1 VTRQIGFSS
10 LLPLVADPNEYEE
23 VVHAENAPPPNSRG
37 RATTISAKMVNWL
50 EAMRDRKQPNATVD
64 HGFSH
69 AIVCIMA
76 AESYWSAKRLY
87 WDPQREEILDQPV

>member
-1 VTRQIGFSS
+1 
-10 LLPLVADPNEYEE
+10 VADPNEHEE
-23 VVHAENAPPPNSRG
+23 VVNAENALPPNSRRPSDEDLG
-37 RATTISAKMVNWL
+37 HMVNWL

-69 AIVCIMA
+69 AIVCIIA
-76 AESYWSAKRLY
+76 AESYWSGKRLY